1 LKIEMLYSFAIY
13 LDNRGNILTEKIIVT
28 GSNRGIGHSIAER
41 LASEKYGIIMV
52 DYDNKVMNSAKT
64 LNSEYGNIEG
74 IQCDVSSYEACENA
88 FSGIDKREI
97 FGIVNNAGINRDVL
111 FRNMT
116 YEQWDAV
123 IKTDLY
129 SMFNVTRQFI
139 DSMIEN
145 KFGRIV
151 NISSAS
157 WNGNV
162 GQANYSS
169 AKAGVIGFTKTLAR
183 ELGKYGI
190 TSNAVVPGFIKTPMT
205 DQMPEKIRE
214 KFIEKIPLKRIGTAE
229 DVANAVSFLMKPDSD
244 YISGIL
250 LEVGGGMIL

>member
-1 LKIEMLYSFAIY
+1 MSNKIVI
-13 LDNRGNILTEKIIVT
+13 T
-28 GSNRGIGHSIAER
+28 GANRGIGHAIAEKM
-41 LASEKYGIIMV
+41 ASEKYGIVMA
-52 DYDNKVMNSAKT
+52 DYDNAVIESAKA
-64 LNSEYGNIEG
+64 LNSIYGNVEG
-74 IQCDVSSYEACENA
+74 IKCDVSSFEHCSDA
-88 FSGIDKREI
+88 FSVLDKKEI
-97 FGIVNNAGINRDVL
+97 YGIVNNAGINRDVL
-111 FRNMT
+111 FKNMT
-116 YEQWDAV
+116 YDQWDAV

-129 SMFNVTRQFI
+129 SMFNVTRQFV

-145 KFGRIV
+145 KCGRIV

-183 ELGKYGI
+183 ELGRYNI

-205 DQMPEKIRE
+205 DQMPEKIKE
-214 KFIEKIPLKRIGTAE
+214 KFIEKIPLKRIGTGE
-229 DVANAVSFLMKPDSD
+229 DVANAVSFLMKEDSN

-250 LEVGGGMIL
+250 LEIGGGMIL

>member
-1 LKIEMLYSFAIY
+1 MSNKIVI
-13 LDNRGNILTEKIIVT
+13 T
-28 GSNRGIGHSIAER
+28 GSNRGIGHAIAEKMA
-41 LASEKYGIIMV
+41 LEKYGIVMA
-52 DYDNKVMNSAKT
+52 DYDNGVIESAKA
-64 LNSEYGNIEG
+64 LNSIYGNVVG
-74 IQCDVSSYEACENA
+74 IKCDVSSFQNCSDA
-88 FSGIDKREI
+88 FSVLDKKEI
-97 FGIVNNAGINRDVL
+97 YGIVNNAGINRDVL
-111 FRNMT
+111 FKNMT
-116 YEQWDAV
+116 FEQWDAV

-129 SMFNVTRQFI
+129 SMFNVTKQFI

-145 KFGRIV
+145 KCGRIV

-183 ELGKYGI
+183 ELGRYNI

-205 DQMPEKIRE
+205 DQMPEKIKE
-214 KFIEKIPLKRIGTAE
+214 KFIEKIPLKRMGTGE
-229 DVANAVSFLMKPDSD
+229 DVANVVSFLMKEDSN

-250 LEVGGGMIL
+250 LEIGGGMIL

>member
-1 LKIEMLYSFAIY
+1 MTNKIVI
-13 LDNRGNILTEKIIVT
+13 T
-28 GSNRGIGHSIAER
+28 GSNRGIGRSIAGK
-41 LASEKYGIIMV
+41 LASDKYGVIMV
-52 DYDNKVMNSAKT
+52 DYDNGVLNSAKS
-64 LNSEYGNIEG
+64 LNSTYGNIEG
-74 IQCDVSSYEACENA
+74 IICDVSSFQGCVDA
-88 FSGIDKREI
+88 FSVLDKKEI
-97 FGIVNNAGINRDVL
+97 YGIVNNAGINRDVL
-111 FRNMT
+111 FKNMA

-129 SMFNVTRQFI
+129 SIFNVTRQFV

-145 KFGRIV
+145 KCGRIV

-183 ELGKYGI
+183 ELGRYNI
-190 TSNAVVPGFIKTPMT
+190 TSNAIVPGFIKTPMT
-205 DQMPEKIRE
+205 DQMPEKIKE
-214 KFIEKIPLKRIGTAE
+214 KFIEKIPLKRMGSGD
-229 DVANAVSFLMKPDSD
+229 DVANAVSFLMKADSN
-244 YISGIL
+244 YINGIL